1 MSNLK
6 ANVKNTNTF
15 QGMIIDGKV
24 SNTKAIIIA
33 LLKTES
39 NIPNITT
46 PDEYKNTL
54 INVFD
59 TSKLIQNKKQL
70 KKGELKHEN
79 FNSRPNRLRKRY
91 SKRSS

>member
-6 ANVKNTNTF
+6 ANVKITNTF
-15 QGMIIDGKV
+15 QGIIGNGKV

-33 LLKTES
+33 LLKTDS

-46 PDEYKNTL
+46 HDEYQNTL

-59 TSKLIQNKKQL
+59 TSNLIQNK
-70 KKGELKHEN
+70 N
-79 FNSRPNRLRKRY
+79 N
-91 SKRSS
+91 